1 MWHLISDNLNSERLL
16 LEESLFSIGNGYIG
30 IRGCFEE
37 APQLVPDTIRGSYI
51 NGYYDRVPILYGE
64 SAYGFPAMQDKQ
76 PRIMDTQTSLVFLDG
91 ELVVIDAQKITDYF
105 RVLDLQKGILE
116 RRYKYT
122 TKSGRV
128 AKLSFR
134 RLASFTIKNL
144 LCYEIN
150 VEYDGEID
158 IISLLDSDVSNHSDE
173 SDPRV
178 ATGHEKLLRLNKM
191 FIEDNFVFCDME
203 TNISKIPLLCGADY
217 QLVSKGDIPS
227 TLEHTIEMQ
236 RITTKANGR
245 KHITLLKKCIF
256 VDGTRS
262 KNLYKDAIEICL
274 MYEKYSF
281 DDFIKL
287 QEEYLKSFW
296 DNSDIEIYGSNKI
309 QEAIR
314 FQLFHLL
321 QSLGKDEIS
330 NISAKGLTGEGYEG
344 HYFWDTE
351 IYVLPLFQLTQP
363 ELAKQLLLYRYHIL
377 SQAKERAKQM
387 GHKKGAAYPWRTI
400 SGIECS
406 SYFPAGTA
414 QYHINADIAYGFI
427 QFYLYH
433 GDKDFMLETAAEVI
447 FETAR
452 IWLEIG
458 HWHKGTYHIDCV
470 TGPDEYTAI
479 VNNNFYTNV
488 MAKYHLY
495 YANKLYHELKE
506 YNPIEFNKLCQ
517 RINLSSDEINEMNL
531 ASEAMFLPYDIE
543 LGIHGQDDSF
553 LSKAIW
559 DFANTTEEQYPLL
572 LHFHPLTIY
581 RYQVLKQADIVLA
594 HFLLEEYADLETVKR
609 SFDYYEKITTHD
621 SSLSSCIYGIMAS
634 RCGYYDKAYDY
645 FMESVRMDL
654 DDTHGNTKDGLHMA
668 NLAGSCLGI
677 INGFAGYRIK
687 ENGISIAPI
696 VPKQFEGYKFKI
708 HYLGSWLEIKVAEC
722 ISVKLL
728 MGNTTKITIYD
739 HEYLVQD
746 TIEVER
752 MQI

>member
-1 MWHLISDNLNSERLL
+1 
-16 LEESLFSIGNGYIG
+16 
-30 IRGCFEE
+30 
-37 APQLVPDTIRGSYI
+37 
-51 NGYYDRVPILYGE
+51 
-64 SAYGFPAMQDKQ
+64 
-76 PRIMDTQTSLVFLDG
+76 
-91 ELVVIDAQKITDYF
+91 
-105 RVLDLQKGILE
+105 
-116 RRYKYT
+116 
-122 TKSGRV
+122 
-128 AKLSFR
+128 
-134 RLASFTIKNL
+134 
-144 LCYEIN
+144 
-150 VEYDGEID
+150 
-158 IISLLDSDVSNHSDE
+158 
-173 SDPRV
+173 
-178 ATGHEKLLRLNKM
+178 
-191 FIEDNFVFCDME
+191 
-203 TNISKIPLLCGADY
+203 
-217 QLVSKGDIPS
+217 
-227 TLEHTIEMQ
+227 
-236 RITTKANGR
+236 
-245 KHITLLKKCIF
+245 
-256 VDGTRS
+256 
-262 KNLYKDAIEICL
+262 

-458 HWHKGTYHIDCV
+458 HWHKETYHIDCV

>member
-1 MWHLISDNLNSERLL
+1 MWQLKSKNLSSERLL

-37 APQLVPDTIRGSYI
+37 APDLIPDTIRGSYI

-64 SAYGFPAMQDKQ
+64 GAYGFPTMQDKQ

-91 ELVVIDAQKITDYF
+91 ELVVIDASKMTDYF
-105 RVLDLQKGILE
+105 RVLDLQKGLVE
-116 RRYKYT
+116 RRYKYI
-122 TKSGRV
+122 TKNGKE
-128 AKLSFR
+128 ANLSFK

-144 LCYEIN
+144 LCYEID
-150 VEYDGEID
+150 VEFDGEIE
-158 IISLLDSDVSNHSDE
+158 IISLLDSDVSNHSDA

-178 ATGHEKLLRLNKM
+178 ATGHEKLLKLNKM
-191 FIEDNFVFCDME
+191 FVTDDLVICEME
-203 TNISKIPLLCGADY
+203 TITSQIPLICGVNY
-217 QLVSKGDIPS
+217 QLESKGDKVCA
-227 TLEHTIEMQ
+227 LDHCIEKQ
-236 RITTKANGR
+236 KISTKAKGR
-245 KHITLLKKCIF
+245 KHLTLRKNCVF
-256 VDGTRS
+256 VDGIRS
-262 KNLYKDAIEICL
+262 NDVYKDAIEICDQ
-274 MYEKYSF
+274 YEKYTF
-281 DDFIKL
+281 DDFVRL
-287 QEEYLKSFW
+287 QEEYLRSFW
-296 DNSDIEIYGSNKI
+296 DHSDIEIYGSHKI

-363 ELAKQLLLYRYHIL
+363 DLAKQLLLYRYHIL
-377 SQAKERAKQM
+377 PQAKERAKQM

-427 QFYLYH
+427 QFYMYH
-433 GDKDFMLETAAEVI
+433 GDKAFMLEVAAEVI

-458 HWHKGTYHIDCV
+458 HWYKGSYHIDNV

-488 MAKYHLY
+488 MAKYHMY
-495 YANKLYHELKE
+495 HANKLYFELME
-506 YNPIEFNKLCQ
+506 YNPNEFEKLCQ
-517 RINLSSDEINEMNL
+517 RINLSSDEVNEMKL
-531 ASEAMFLPYDIE
+531 ASKAMFLPYDKE
-543 LGIHGQDDSF
+543 LGIHEQDDSF
-553 LSKAIW
+553 ISKAMW
-559 DFANTTEEQYPLL
+559 DFANTPEDKYPLL

-581 RYQVLKQADIVLA
+581 RYQVLKQADTVLA

-609 SFDYYEKITTHD
+609 SFDYYEKLTTHD

-634 RCGYYDKAYDY
+634 RCGYHDKAYDY

-687 ENGISIAPI
+687 ENGISITPI
-696 VPKQFEGYKFKI
+696 VPKQFEGYNFKI
-708 HYLGSWLEIKVAEC
+708 HYLGSWLEINVKEC
-722 ISVKLL
+722 IRVKLL
-728 MGNTTKITIYD
+728 KGNPIKISIYD
-739 HEYLVQD
+739 FEYMVED

-752 MQI
+752 KQI